1 MKKQIS
7 NKKYIIICCVFVVS
21 LMIIAM
27 SISFAYLKLDV
38 SGVENAT
45 ETKIETGT
53 FDIKTSLT
61 NVNAINAT
69 NIMLINEDEIEAK
82 ANSISFTVQAAS
94 TTNKAGKFN
103 IYLKDIV
110 ISKGMIDSN
119 FKWQLLMDGKIIGDG
134 NFANIEND
142 GIVSST
148 NTNTDTINYYDTFY
162 LKEDIEFNGFN
173 ESSLELRVYLL
184 NDSSVNQNN
193 LLNGTFEAKIGI
205 EGYSVE

>member
-142 GIVSST
+142 GIASST

-173 ESSLELRVYLL
+173 ESTLELRVYLL

-205 EGYSVE
+205 EGYSAE